1 MLKDI
6 LVSKKVSFKFYYI
19 AFIFFGVFMT
29 GTTVYNADN
38 TLSFARCDAMECT
51 YQTKLGEPNQLK
63 IMPISNQVEP
73 SFFKISSANP
83 TISSDSNSSINT
95 FSDNS
100 EFRQD
105 ISGKY
110 INPKYSITGFEI
122 PPGWFATESMN
133 GDNGIILTMLPGT
146 TEEFFAKLNSL
157 SSNETL
163 PVMNLVVQDKED
175 LRERQMSS
183 SLSNSGPSSFSTEC
197 TELTSNSTSTIN
209 DKQFQISTMKC
220 STADKAPIADGI
232 DFGHDE
238 ITKSYKYDSPA
249 TIYVLQLILSS
260 EYSSNKM
267 VNDAYLSQFQPVI
280 DNAIETLKIG

>member
-6 LVSKKVSFKFYYI
+6 LVSKKVSFKSYYI
-19 AFIFFGVFMT
+19 IFIFFGVFMT

-51 YQTKLGEPNQLK
+51 YQTKLGEPNQPK
-63 IMPISNQVEP
+63 IMIISNQDK
-73 SFFKISSANP
+73 SSSFKISSANP

-110 INPKYSITGFEI
+110 INPKYGITGFEI
-122 PPGWFATESMN
+122 PTGWFATESMN

-146 TEEFFAKLNSL
+146 TEEFFTKLNTL
-157 SSNETL
+157 SNDETL
-163 PVMNLVVQDKED
+163 PVINLVIQDKED

-183 SLSNSGPSSFSTEC
+183 L
-197 TELTSNSTSTIN
+197 
-209 DKQFQISTMKC
+209 
-220 STADKAPIADGI
+220 
-232 DFGHDE
+232 
-238 ITKSYKYDSPA
+238 
-249 TIYVLQLILSS
+249 
-260 EYSSNKM
+260 
-267 VNDAYLSQFQPVI
+267 
-280 DNAIETLKIG
+280 